1 MARVVAAADLIATYR
16 PDVPP
21 EGACLEHAAGGL
33 PQQEVPAESRNHAR
47 IEGCYTHSMPSAEN
61 LIWIDLEMT
70 GLKPDTDSIIEIAT
84 IVTDKELTILAEGP
98 VMAIHQPDE
107 ALARMDDWNQRQH
120 GSSGL
125 LMRVRASRISLSE
138 AEARTLEFLSP
149 LVAAGASPMCGNSI
163 CQDRRFLAR
172 QMPQLEKF
180 FHYRNLDV
188 STLKELARRWAPDV
202 AAGVAKQSS
211 HLALADIRE
220 SIAELRYYRARLFA
234 PAYSGATGS

>member
-1 MARVVAAADLIATYR
+1 
-16 PDVPP
+16 
-21 EGACLEHAAGGL
+21 
-33 PQQEVPAESRNHAR
+33 
-47 IEGCYTHSMPSAEN
+47 MPSADN

-84 IVTDKELTILAEGP
+84 LVTDKELNLLAEGP

-125 LMRVRASRISLSE
+125 IARVRASRIGVPE
-138 AEARTLEFLSP
+138 AEARTLEFLAP
-149 LVAAGASPMCGNSI
+149 LAAPGASPMCGNSI

-172 QMPQLEKF
+172 YMPQLEKF

-202 AAGVAKQSS
+202 AAGLAKQSA

-220 SIAELRYYRARLFA
+220 SIEELRYYRSRLFA
-234 PAYSGATGS
+234 PAYSGVTG